1 MNYKDQ
7 ITPDQGAK
15 KLLDFNIEYKYEEIQ
30 TSQTFKR
37 VLAQDMYAKID
48 VPSFDKSPFDG
59 YALRGEDTEGAS
71 EENPIRFEITEEIP
85 AGSFPKKEVGKF
97 QAAKI
102 LTGGPLPKGANTTIK
117 FEKTDFTENQVFIK
131 EELKAN
137 SNVVKQGEDIEKASL
152 LLEKGSILDS
162 PSLGLLASQGIEK
175 IKVYKKPKLG
185 FFLTGSE
192 LKELGENLD
201 PGEIYDSNHLTFLS
215 LFENLGFEVEDYGL
229 VGDDLEEITRLTK
242 EANESCDLL
251 ITTGGA
257 SVGDYDYGARALEN
271 LGGQVLFT
279 KTAMKPGGSLVVS
292 KLREKAVINLSGN
305 PGAAILGLFR
315 VCLPFLKKTLGRKEI
330 YSPSFQALL
339 KEPFDKENP
348 RLRLLRG
355 TLEYQDGKVYF
366 VEDKNQ
372 GNGILSSFV
381 GSKVFGE
388 IPPGVNYLGAG
399 QLIKV
404 YDLENLFS

>member
-7 ITPDQGAK
+7 LTPDQGAA
-15 KLLDFNIEYKYEEIQ
+15 KLLDFTIDYKYEEIQ
-30 TSQTFKR
+30 TDQAFKR
-37 VLAQDMYAKID
+37 ILAEDLYAKID

-59 YALRGEDTEGAS
+59 YALRGEDTIGAS
-71 EENPIRFEITEEIP
+71 QDNPISFDLTEEIP

-131 EELKAN
+131 EELKAQTN
-137 SNVVKQGEDIEKASL
+137 IVRQGEDIKKGSL
-152 LLEKGSILDS
+152 LLERGSVIDS

-175 IKVYKKPKLG
+175 IQVYKKPQLG

-192 LKELGENLD
+192 LKELGQDLE

-215 LFENLGFEVEDYGL
+215 LFENLGFEVKDYGL
-229 VGDDLEEITRLTK
+229 VDDDLDEITRLTK

-257 SVGDYDYGARALEN
+257 SVGDYDYGARAVEN

-292 KLREKAVINLSGN
+292 KLKDKAVINLSGN
-305 PGAAILGLFR
+305 PGAALLGLFR

-330 YSPSFQALL
+330 YSPAFEALL
-339 KEPFDKENP
+339 KKPFDKENP

-355 TLEYQDGKVYF
+355 SLEFKDGKVYF
-366 VEDKNQ
+366 VEDSNQ

-381 GSKVFGE
+381 GCKVFGE
-388 IPPGVNYLGAG
+388 IPPGVNYLEAG

>member
-7 ITPDQGAK
+7 LTPDQGAA
-15 KLLDFNIEYKYEEIQ
+15 KLLDFTIDYKYEEIQ
-30 TSQTFKR
+30 TDQAFKR
-37 VLAQDMYAKID
+37 ILAEDLYAKID

-59 YALRGEDTEGAS
+59 YALRGEDTIGAS
-71 EENPIRFEITEEIP
+71 QDNPISFDLTEEIP

-131 EELKAN
+131 EELKAQTN
-137 SNVVKQGEDIEKASL
+137 IVRQGEDIKKGSL
-152 LLEKGSILDS
+152 LLERGSVIDS

-175 IKVYKKPKLG
+175 IQVYKKPQLG

-192 LKELGENLD
+192 LKELGQDLE

-215 LFENLGFEVEDYGL
+215 LFENLGFEVKDYGL
-229 VGDDLEEITRLTK
+229 VGDDLDEITRLTK

-257 SVGDYDYGARALEN
+257 SVGDYDYGARAVEN

-292 KLREKAVINLSGN
+292 KLKDKAVINLSGN
-305 PGAAILGLFR
+305 PGAALLGLFR

-330 YSPSFQALL
+330 YSPAFEALL
-339 KEPFDKENP
+339 KKPFDKENP

-355 TLEYQDGKVYF
+355 SLEFKDGRVYF
-366 VEDKNQ
+366 VEDSNQ

-381 GSKVFGE
+381 GCKVFGE
-388 IPPGVNYLGAG
+388 IPPGVNYLEAG

>member
-7 ITPDQGAK
+7 LTPDQGAA
-15 KLLDFNIEYKYEEIQ
+15 KLLDFIIDYKYEEIQ
-30 TSQTFKR
+30 TDQAFKR
-37 VLAQDMYAKID
+37 ILAEDLYAKID

-59 YALRGEDTEGAS
+59 YALRGEDTIGAS
-71 EENPIRFEITEEIP
+71 QDNPISFDLTEEIP

-131 EELKAN
+131 EELKAQTN
-137 SNVVKQGEDIEKASL
+137 IVRQGEDIKKGSL
-152 LLEKGSILDS
+152 LLERGSVIDS

-175 IKVYKKPKLG
+175 IQVYKKPQLG

-192 LKELGENLD
+192 LKELGQDLE

-215 LFENLGFEVEDYGL
+215 LFENLGFEVKDYGL
-229 VGDDLEEITRLTK
+229 VGDDLDEITRLTK

-257 SVGDYDYGARALEN
+257 SVGDYDYGARAVEN

-292 KLREKAVINLSGN
+292 KLKDKAVINLSGN
-305 PGAAILGLFR
+305 PGAALLGLFR

-330 YSPSFQALL
+330 YSPAFEALL
-339 KEPFDKENP
+339 KKPFDKENP

-355 TLEYQDGKVYF
+355 SLEFKDGKVYF
-366 VEDKNQ
+366 VEDSNQ

-381 GSKVFGE
+381 GCKVFGE
-388 IPPGVNYLGAG
+388 IPPGVNYLEAG

>member
-7 ITPDQGAK
+7 LTPDQGAA
-15 KLLDFNIEYKYEEIQ
+15 KLLDFTIDYKYEEIQ
-30 TSQTFKR
+30 TDQAFKR
-37 VLAQDMYAKID
+37 ILAEDLYAKID

-59 YALRGEDTEGAS
+59 YALRGEDTIGAS
-71 EENPIRFEITEEIP
+71 QDNPISFDLTEEIP

-131 EELKAN
+131 EELKAQTN
-137 SNVVKQGEDIEKASL
+137 IVRQGEDIKKGSL
-152 LLEKGSILDS
+152 LLERGSVIDS

-175 IKVYKKPKLG
+175 IQVYKKPQLG

-192 LKELGENLD
+192 LKELGQDLE

-215 LFENLGFEVEDYGL
+215 LFENLGFEVKDYGL
-229 VGDDLEEITRLTK
+229 VGDDLDEITRLTK

-257 SVGDYDYGARALEN
+257 SVGDYDYGARAVEN

-279 KTAMKPGGSLVVS
+279 KTAMKPGGSLAVS
-292 KLREKAVINLSGN
+292 KLKDKAVINLSGN
-305 PGAAILGLFR
+305 PGAALLGLFR

-330 YSPSFQALL
+330 YSPAFEALL
-339 KEPFDKENP
+339 KKPFDKENP

-355 TLEYQDGKVYF
+355 SLEFKDGKVYF
-366 VEDKNQ
+366 VEDSNQ

-381 GSKVFGE
+381 GCKVFGE
-388 IPPGVNYLGAG
+388 IPPGVNYLDPG

>member
-7 ITPDQGAK
+7 LTPDQGAA
-15 KLLDFNIEYKYEEIQ
+15 KLLDFTIDYKYEEIQ
-30 TSQTFKR
+30 TDQAFKR
-37 VLAQDMYAKID
+37 ILAEDLYAKID

-59 YALRGEDTEGAS
+59 YALRGEDTIGAS
-71 EENPIRFEITEEIP
+71 QDNPISFDLTEEIP

-131 EELKAN
+131 EELKAQTN
-137 SNVVKQGEDIEKASL
+137 IVRQGEDIKKGSL
-152 LLEKGSILDS
+152 LLERGSVIDS

-175 IKVYKKPKLG
+175 IQVYKKPQLG

-192 LKELGENLD
+192 LKELGQDLE

-215 LFENLGFEVEDYGL
+215 LFENLGFEVKDYGL
-229 VGDDLEEITRLTK
+229 VDDDLDEITRLTK

-257 SVGDYDYGARALEN
+257 SVGDYDYGARAVEN

-292 KLREKAVINLSGN
+292 KLKDKAVINLSGN
-305 PGAAILGLFR
+305 PGAALLGLFR

-330 YSPSFQALL
+330 YSPAFEALL
-339 KEPFDKENP
+339 KKPFDKENP

-355 TLEYQDGKVYF
+355 SLEFKDGRVYF
-366 VEDKNQ
+366 VEDSNQ

-381 GSKVFGE
+381 GCKVFGE
-388 IPPGVNYLGAG
+388 IPPGVNYLEAG

>member
-7 ITPDQGAK
+7 LTPDQGAA
-15 KLLDFNIEYKYEEIQ
+15 KLLDFTIDYKYEEIQ
-30 TSQTFKR
+30 TDQAFKR
-37 VLAQDMYAKID
+37 ILAEDLYAKID

-59 YALRGEDTEGAS
+59 YALRGEDTIGAS
-71 EENPIRFEITEEIP
+71 QDNPISFDLTEEIP

-131 EELKAN
+131 EELKAQTN
-137 SNVVKQGEDIEKASL
+137 IVRQGEDIKKGSL
-152 LLEKGSILDS
+152 LLERGSVIDS

-175 IKVYKKPKLG
+175 IQVYKKPQLG

-192 LKELGENLD
+192 LKELGQDLE

-215 LFENLGFEVEDYGL
+215 LFENLGFEVKDYGL
-229 VGDDLEEITRLTK
+229 VGDDLDEITRLTK

-257 SVGDYDYGARALEN
+257 SVGDYDYGARAVEN

-292 KLREKAVINLSGN
+292 KLKDKAVINLSGN
-305 PGAAILGLFR
+305 PGAALLGLFR

-330 YSPSFQALL
+330 YSPAFEALL
-339 KEPFDKENP
+339 KKPFDKENP

-355 TLEYQDGKVYF
+355 SLEFKDGKVYF
-366 VEDKNQ
+366 VEDSNQ

-381 GSKVFGE
+381 GCKVFGE
-388 IPPGVNYLGAG
+388 IPPGVNYLEAG

>member
-30 TSQTFKR
+30 TGEGFKR
-37 VLAQDMYAKID
+37 ILAEDLYAKID

-59 YALRGEDTEGAS
+59 YALRGEDTVGAS
-71 EENPIRFEITEEIP
+71 EENPISFELTEEIP
-85 AGSFPKKEVGKF
+85 AGSFPTKEVGKF

-117 FEKTDFTENQVFIK
+117 YEKTDFTDKQVFIK

-137 SNVVKQGEDIEKASL
+137 SNIVRQGEDMKKGSL

-192 LKELGENLD
+192 LKELGEDLE

-215 LFENLGFEVEDYGL
+215 IFHNLGFEVEDYGL
-229 VGDDLEEITRLTK
+229 VGDDLDEITRLTNL
-242 EANESCDLL
+242 ANETCDLL

-257 SVGDYDYGARALEN
+257 SVGDYDYGARAVEN
-271 LGGQVLFT
+271 LGGRVLFT

-292 KLREKAVINLSGN
+292 KLRDKAVINLSGN

-330 YSPSFQALL
+330 YSPSFEALL
-339 KEPFDKENP
+339 KKPFDKKNP

-355 TLEYQDGKVYF
+355 ALAYEDGKVYF
-366 VEDKNQ
+366 VEDSNQ

-381 GSKVFGE
+381 GCKVFGE
-388 IPPGVNYLGAG
+388 IPPGVNYLDPG
-399 QLIKV
+399 QPIKV

>member
-7 ITPDQGAK
+7 LTPDQGAA
-15 KLLDFNIEYKYEEIQ
+15 KLLDFTIDYKYEEIQ
-30 TSQTFKR
+30 TDQAFKR
-37 VLAQDMYAKID
+37 ILAEDLYAKID

-59 YALRGEDTEGAS
+59 YALRGEDTIGAS
-71 EENPIRFEITEEIP
+71 QDNPISFDLTEEIP

-131 EELKAN
+131 EELKAQTN
-137 SNVVKQGEDIEKASL
+137 IVRQGEDIKKGSL
-152 LLEKGSILDS
+152 LLERGSVIDS

-175 IKVYKKPKLG
+175 IQVYKKPQLG

-192 LKELGENLD
+192 LKELGQDLE

-215 LFENLGFEVEDYGL
+215 LFENLGFEVKDYGL
-229 VGDDLEEITRLTK
+229 VGDDLDEITRLTK

-257 SVGDYDYGARALEN
+257 SVGDYDYGARAVEN

-292 KLREKAVINLSGN
+292 KLKDKAVINLSGN
-305 PGAAILGLFR
+305 PGAALLGLFR

-330 YSPSFQALL
+330 YSPAFEALL
-339 KEPFDKENP
+339 KKPFDKENP

-355 TLEYQDGKVYF
+355 SLEFKDGKVYF
-366 VEDKNQ
+366 VEDSNQ

-381 GSKVFGE
+381 GCKVFGE
-388 IPPGVNYLGAG
+388 IPPGVNYLDPG

>member
-15 KLLDFNIEYKYEEIQ
+15 KLLDFNIEYKYEEIPTGQ
-30 TSQTFKR
+30 GFKR
-37 VLAQDMYAKID
+37 ILAEDLYAKID

-59 YALRGEDTEGAS
+59 YALRGEDTFGAS
-71 EENPIRFEITEEIP
+71 EENPISFDLTEEIP

-117 FEKTDFTENQVFIK
+117 YEKTDFTDKKVIIK

-137 SNVVKQGEDIEKASL
+137 SNIVRQGEDMKKGSL

-192 LKELGENLD
+192 LKELGEDLE

-215 LFENLGFEVEDYGL
+215 IFYNLGFEVEDYGL
-229 VGDDLEEITRLTK
+229 VGDDLDEITRLTNL
-242 EANESCDLL
+242 ANEKCDLL

-257 SVGDYDYGARALEN
+257 SVGDYDFGARAVEN

-292 KLREKAVINLSGN
+292 KLDNKAVINLSGN

-330 YSPSFQALL
+330 YSPSFEALL
-339 KEPFDKENP
+339 KKPFDKKNP

-355 TLEYQDGKVYF
+355 TLAYEDGKVYF
-366 VEDKNQ
+366 VEDSNQ

-388 IPPGVNYLGAG
+388 IPPGVNYLDPG
-399 QLIKV
+399 QSIKV

>member
-7 ITPDQGAK
+7 LTPDQGAA
-15 KLLDFNIEYKYEEIQ
+15 KLLDFTIDYKYEEIQ
-30 TSQTFKR
+30 TDQAFKR
-37 VLAQDMYAKID
+37 ILAEDLYAKID

-59 YALRGEDTEGAS
+59 YALRGEDTIGAS
-71 EENPIRFEITEEIP
+71 QDNPISFDLTEEIP

-131 EELKAN
+131 EELKAQTN
-137 SNVVKQGEDIEKASL
+137 IVRQGEDIKKGSL
-152 LLEKGSILDS
+152 LLERGSVIDS

-175 IKVYKKPKLG
+175 IQVYKKPQLG

-192 LKELGENLD
+192 LKELGQDLE

-215 LFENLGFEVEDYGL
+215 LFENLGFEVKDYGL
-229 VGDDLEEITRLTK
+229 VGDDLDEITRLTK

-257 SVGDYDYGARALEN
+257 SVGDYDYGARAVEN

-279 KTAMKPGGSLVVS
+279 KTAMKPGGSLAVS
-292 KLREKAVINLSGN
+292 KLKDKAVINLSGN
-305 PGAAILGLFR
+305 PGAALLGLFR

-330 YSPSFQALL
+330 YSPAFEALL
-339 KEPFDKENP
+339 KKPFDKENP

-355 TLEYQDGKVYF
+355 SLEFKDGRVYF
-366 VEDKNQ
+366 VEDSNQ

-381 GSKVFGE
+381 GCKVFGE
-388 IPPGVNYLGAG
+388 IPPGVNYLEAG

>member
-7 ITPDQGAK
+7 LTPDQGAA
-15 KLLDFNIEYKYEEIQ
+15 KLLDFTIDYKYEEIQ
-30 TSQTFKR
+30 TDQAFKR
-37 VLAQDMYAKID
+37 ILAEDLYAKID

-59 YALRGEDTEGAS
+59 YALRGEDTIGAS
-71 EENPIRFEITEEIP
+71 QDNPISFDLTEEIP

-131 EELKAN
+131 EELKAQTN
-137 SNVVKQGEDIEKASL
+137 IVRQGEDIKKGSL
-152 LLEKGSILDS
+152 LLERGSVIDS

-175 IKVYKKPKLG
+175 IQVYKKPQLG

-192 LKELGENLD
+192 LKELGQDLE

-215 LFENLGFEVEDYGL
+215 LFENLGFEVKDYGL
-229 VGDDLEEITRLTK
+229 VGDDLDEITRLTK

-257 SVGDYDYGARALEN
+257 SVGDYDYGARAVEN

-279 KTAMKPGGSLVVS
+279 KTAMKPGGSLAVS
-292 KLREKAVINLSGN
+292 KLKDKAVINLSGN
-305 PGAAILGLFR
+305 PGAALLGLFR

-330 YSPSFQALL
+330 YSPAFEALL
-339 KEPFDKENP
+339 KKPFDKENP

-355 TLEYQDGKVYF
+355 SLEFKDGKVYF
-366 VEDKNQ
+366 VEDSNQ

-381 GSKVFGE
+381 GCKVFGE
-388 IPPGVNYLGAG
+388 IPPGVNYLEAG